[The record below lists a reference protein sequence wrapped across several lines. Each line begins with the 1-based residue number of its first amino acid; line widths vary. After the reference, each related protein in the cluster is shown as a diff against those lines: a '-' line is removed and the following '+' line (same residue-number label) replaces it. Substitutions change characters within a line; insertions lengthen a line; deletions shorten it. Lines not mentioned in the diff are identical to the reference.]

1 MFSCFQEIR
10 TLKEEKVKAS
20 KYMQELS
27 DDLRDAQQERRQL
40 VKMLERY
47 TLGSGREASR
57 TDNPGAYGD
66 DRRADW
72 ESRPRD
78 RSRERAAGQ
87 QPVARD
93 VWKDREPAAS
103 PMVRE
108 RGGDRTERIGRNQ
121 PMRNNVRDDGD
132 M

>member
-1 MFSCFQEIR
+1 M
-10 TLKEEKVKAS
+10 K
-20 KYMQELS
+20 ELS

-47 TLGSGREASR
+47 TLGGSGRETARS
-57 TDNPGAYGD
+57 DNPAGYGD
-66 DRRADW
+66 ERRAEWD
-72 ESRPRD
+72 SRPRD
-78 RSRERAAGQ
+78 RSRERPAGQ
-87 QPVARD
+87 QAAARD

-108 RGGDRTERIGRNQ
+108 RGGDRAERIGRNQ
-121 PMRNNVRDDGD
+121 AMRNNMRDDGD